1 MRRGTCKAL
10 HQSAHSPML
19 SLLATPRDHV
29 FRNSGLGATTSPI
42 FASCTNQL
50 VPPDVDL
57 VVRHMNPSIHSQNLF

>member
-1 MRRGTCKAL
+1 
-10 HQSAHSPML
+10 ML